1 MLLSFTKS
9 SDCVFLSGLV
19 DLEIENWNE
28 KDEEPVRQID
38 EDSSRTPDR
47 AGELDASWAWWR
59 PKVAQVIPELQLRM
73 REVITCHL
81 L

>member
-19 DLEIENWNE
+19 DLEIENRNE
-28 KDEEPVRQID
+28 KDEKPVGQID

-47 AGELDASWAWWR
+47 AGKLDAPWSWWR
-59 PKVAQVIPELQLRM
+59 PKVAQFVPELRGHHQLSRA
-73 REVITCHL
+73 ISH
-81 L
+81 